1 MVGAAAIDTCLKSEA
16 GLIIQHWLASWE
28 VEAAID
34 NPEVASSDI
43 LFNGRAGVDRCPASK
58 GTPLS
63 SRTEEALNLVGAEVG
78 VVQVVNVEHMPVY
91 DAHGW
96 SEQGQGIA

>member
-1 MVGAAAIDTCLKSEA
+1 LVGAAGIDTCLKSKA
-16 GLIIQHWLASWE
+16 GSIIQDWLVSWE

-34 NPEVASSDI
+34 NPEVASFDI

-63 SRTEEALNLVGAEVG
+63 SRTEEASHKLGRSGGRSGAGGER
-78 VVQVVNVEHMPVY
+78 
-91 DAHGW
+91 
-96 SEQGQGIA
+96 